1 MSLDTLK
8 LSVYLPYTRKGNV
21 VLALQS
27 AYFSTLARSMQV
39 HLGRSLFVTRAAEEP
54 EDHKERLRDIA
65 TRKSSCMQVSWQEER
80 SRRVSTHF
88 GLTESTTIQRLWVD
102 YGYAIYERIS
112 ILLNK
117 TEDGILHGSTY

>member
-1 MSLDTLK
+1 MMGEGKVCCQCTLARIF
-8 LSVYLPYTRKGNV
+8 SICYNV

-65 TRKSSCMQVSWQEER
+65 TRKPSCMQVSWQEE
-80 SRRVSTHF
+80 
-88 GLTESTTIQRLWVD
+88 
-102 YGYAIYERIS
+102 
-112 ILLNK
+112 
-117 TEDGILHGSTY
+117 

>member
-1 MSLDTLK
+1 MGEGKVCCQCTLARIF
-8 LSVYLPYTRKGNV
+8 SICYNV

-39 HLGRSLFVTRAAEEP
+39 HLGRSLFVTRAVEEP

-65 TRKSSCMQVSWQEER
+65 TRKSSCI

-88 GLTESTTIQRLWVD
+88 GLTEKRQFKGWGGL
-102 YGYAIYERIS
+102 RICN
-112 ILLNK
+112 L
-117 TEDGILHGSTY
+117 